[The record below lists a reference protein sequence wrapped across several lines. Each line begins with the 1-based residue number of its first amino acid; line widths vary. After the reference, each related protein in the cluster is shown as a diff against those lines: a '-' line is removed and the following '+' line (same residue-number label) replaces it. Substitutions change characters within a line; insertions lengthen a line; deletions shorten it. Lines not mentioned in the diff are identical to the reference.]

1 MYLNLNYYLFKKLKK
16 WDNFTNEEKPSYF
29 EKVLKNNQV
38 LQFVF
43 KISRLRGDAMW
54 WVYVLMC
61 SVFIVILLIKIIYHY
76 YKTRKIIKMEAKNE
90 FKHNSKLT
98 FVKVADNRSVI
109 YYSQGPINMR
119 TDPGD
124 FSLYKTRMMDV
135 PMYVGT
141 TKKLN
146 RVRNAWT
153 GVYAFFFIL
162 FLLVFLLTATG
173 ILLEEFYPQGL
184 EFLDGEA
191 GNYIRQ
197 FFTSYYVGVFA
208 LLLTILALIFML
220 CEISIKK
227 LLNYY
232 LPVYLKQVNA
242 ECYQESMKP
251 IYVKLG

>member
-1 MYLNLNYYLFKKLKK
+1 M
-16 WDNFTNEEKPSYF
+16 S
-29 EKVLKNNQV
+29 
-38 LQFVF
+38 
-43 KISRLRGDAMW
+43 ISEA
-54 WVYVLMC
+54 C
-61 SVFIVILLIKIIYHY
+61 IASV
-76 YKTRKIIKMEAKNE
+76 T
-90 FKHNSKLT
+90 
-98 FVKVADNRSVI
+98 
-109 YYSQGPINMR
+109 SQTI
-119 TDPGD
+119 
-124 FSLYKTRMMDV
+124 S
-135 PMYVGT
+135 
-141 TKKLN
+141 
-146 RVRNAWT
+146 VRNPLSGFSSKSKSPSEVNGAK
-153 GVYAFFFIL
+153 V
-162 FLLVFLLTATG
+162 LLTATG
-173 ILLEEFYPQGL
+173 ILLEEFYQQGL